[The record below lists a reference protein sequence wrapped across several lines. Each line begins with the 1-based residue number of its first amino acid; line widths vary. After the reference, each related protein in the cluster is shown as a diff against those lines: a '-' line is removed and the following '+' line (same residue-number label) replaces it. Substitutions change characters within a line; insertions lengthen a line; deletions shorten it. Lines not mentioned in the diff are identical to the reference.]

1 MLMQRQ
7 EFAGMN
13 LGKASRP
20 RWELTASAFDR
31 LLASLDIEREKAA
44 EKYLRLK
51 NNLVRFFEAR
61 GIAAADDAADEVLD
75 RLARKL
81 DGIETID
88 DPQTY
93 ALGIARLVALE
104 FYKRLKMVS
113 AADTDGAT
121 IADRVADRES
131 GDEREERLKCLDD
144 CLTNLTAEKR
154 EIIVGYYN
162 GEKRDKIENR
172 SRLAAALGIPSGAL
186 RSRATRLRDV
196 LENCI
201 VDCLAGK

>member
-1 MLMQRQ
+1 MLVQRQ
-7 EFAGMN
+7 QFAGMRP
-13 LGKASRP
+13 GKASRS
-20 RWELTASAFDR
+20 RWELTASAFDK

-51 NNLVRFFEAR
+51 KNLVRFFEAL

-88 DPQTY
+88 DSQTY

-104 FYKRLKMVS
+104 FYKRPKMVS
-113 AADTDGAT
+113 AADTGNET
-121 IADRVADRES
+121 IANRVTDPES
-131 GDEREERLKCLDD
+131 VDEREERLKCLDD
-144 CLTNLTAEKR
+144 CLVNLTDERR
-154 EIIVGYYN
+154 EIIVDYYI
-162 GEKRDKIENR
+162 GEKREKIENR
-172 SRLAAALGIPSGAL
+172 VRLAAKLGIPSGAL
-186 RSRATRLRDV
+186 RNRATRLRDV

-201 VDCLAGK
+201 VDCIGGK